1 MSKTAV
7 FELMQQFYRATNRNW
22 WCSQCGQ
29 RLRWSALTYKI
40 KTIVSDKVNYRGT
53 QSKTCLVDERSAKSG
68 EMVLDAD
75 DNPDSYQ
82 NLIITFWPVY
92 NVPWNLHA
100 NLFRGICIKSTN

>member
-1 MSKTAV
+1 
-7 FELMQQFYRATNRNW
+7 
-22 WCSQCGQ
+22 
-29 RLRWSALTYKI
+29 
-40 KTIVSDKVNYRGT
+40 VNYRGT

-92 NVPWNLHA
+92 NVP
-100 NLFRGICIKSTN
+100 